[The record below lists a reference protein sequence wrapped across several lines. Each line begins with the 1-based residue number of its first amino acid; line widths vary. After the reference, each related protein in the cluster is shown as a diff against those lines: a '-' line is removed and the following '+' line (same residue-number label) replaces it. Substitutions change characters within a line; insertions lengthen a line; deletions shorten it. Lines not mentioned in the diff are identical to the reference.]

1 MPPLFSGTPIPIQ
14 IHLHLHS
21 HHNKNVDSIN
31 NGGRT
36 VDSLDFIL
44 QINLGL
50 IHLQITGS
58 HEEHEGKESR
68 IALSHAHKKP
78 DW

>member
-1 MPPLFSGTPIPIQ
+1 M
-14 IHLHLHS
+14 
-21 HHNKNVDSIN
+21 
-31 NGGRT
+31 
-36 VDSLDFIL
+36 DSLDFIL